1 MQNIIGKVR
10 FDAQT
15 KITNG
20 NFVNLDYSQ
29 NSEYIAMLEEGN
41 FIDVTQ
47 EQYDFIRSNNN
58 NGINVSVIDGM
69 LQVYAMNESE
79 RLQKLKQAKKAKF
92 ENLIK
97 AYYANTEKLIINI
110 PFNGRT
116 EYLDLLDRTAG
127 INGLKQALGK
137 IENDVAL
144 SEASDLLLPL
154 KYQGIERMYYIYVT
168 EFSRNLA
175 MNIIVMKQSKRQEL
189 IEFFQNAI
197 TQYTAE
203 YELTL
208 GNNVQYNVY
217 ARNYVNFFPYW
228 EYKEQLDALTT
239 IEEVQAFTFEFTPLT
254 LTLPEEYI
262 EDVQYNDYD

>member
-1 MQNIIGKVR
+1 MIYYKVT
-10 FDAQT
+10 DS
-15 KITNG
+15 ING
-20 NFVNLDYSQ
+20 GYQYGYSEMSIPG
-29 NSEYIAMLEEGN
+29 NSIQ
-41 FIDVTQ
+41 VTQ
-47 EQYDFIRSNNN
+47 IEY
-58 NGINVSVIDGM
+58 
-69 LQVYAMNESE
+69 NE
-79 RLQKLKQAKKAKF
+79 KQLVHAKKQKF
-92 ENLIK
+92 ENLNK
-97 AYYANTEKLIINI
+97 AYYANEEKLIINI

-137 IENDVAL
+137 IENDVAI
-144 SEASDLLLPL
+144 SAAADQILPL

-168 EFSRNLA
+168 EFSRNYA
-175 MNIIVMKQSKRQEL
+175 MNVIIMKQSKRQEL
-189 IEFFQNAI
+189 ITFFQNAI

-208 GNNVQYNVY
+208 GVNLQSDVY

>member
-10 FDAQT
+10 FNSET

-20 NFVNLDYSQ
+20 NFVKMDYSQ
-29 NSEYIAMLEEGN
+29 NPEYIQMLEVGN
-41 FIDVTQ
+41 FIDVTD
-47 EQYDFIRSNNN
+47 EQYQFIRSNND
-58 NGINVSVIDGM
+58 NGIDVCVIDGV
-69 LQVYAMNESE
+69 LHPFIEGDDK
-79 RLQKLKQAKKAKF
+79 RLQKLKQAKKQKF
-92 ENLIK
+92 EKLNK
-97 AYYANTEKLIINI
+97 AYYSNAEKLIINV

-144 SEASDLLLPL
+144 STASDLILPL

-189 IEFFQNAI
+189 ITFFQNAI

-203 YELTL
+203 YELML
-208 GNNVQYNVY
+208 GNNLQSDVY
-217 ARNYVNFFPYW
+217 VGNYTRFFAYW
-228 EYKEQLDALTT
+228 EYKEQLDALAT